1 VLWRQF
7 NQIDD
12 SKHSSV
18 LDQDYEMLGRVKC
31 FEYSFRLYLNADG
44 KRVLGK
50 GGAQILEAIEECGS
64 ISDAAKKLGMSYKF
78 MWDYLTRIRRI
89 VKTPIVVT
97 YRGGAERHRKGGG
110 GTTLTPFARRMLEEF
125 HSTEAHLKKIL
136 NRRRVILAGVSSTK
150 RKKLRR

>member
-1 VLWRQF
+1 ML
-7 NQIDD
+7 D
-12 SKHSSV
+12 S
-18 LDQDYEMLGRVKC
+18 VK
-31 FEYSFRLYLNADG
+31 FEYTFRLYLNADG

-97 YRGGAERHRKGGG
+97 YRGGAKSHRKGGG
-110 GTTLTPFARRMLEEF
+110 GTILTPFARKMLEEF
-125 HSTEAHLKKIL
+125 HSTETYLKKNLI
-136 NRRRVILAGVSSTK
+136 RRRITLTK
-150 RKKLRR
+150 ASPITRRKPRALFAISP

>member
-1 VLWRQF
+1 MFSIGIVRR
-7 NQIDD
+7 
-12 SKHSSV
+12 
-18 LDQDYEMLGRVKC
+18 LGAKF

-64 ISDAAKKLGMSYKF
+64 ISQAAKKLGMSYKF

-110 GTTLTPFARRMLEEF
+110 GTALTPFARKMLVEF
-125 HSTEAHLKKIL
+125 HSTEADLKKIL
-136 NRRRVILAGVSSTK
+136 IRRRITLAHVSSTK
-150 RKKLRR
+150 RKKPRR

>member
-1 VLWRQF
+1 
-7 NQIDD
+7 
-12 SKHSSV
+12 
-18 LDQDYEMLGRVKC
+18 LDRVKF
-31 FEYSFRLYLNADG
+31 FEYSFRLYLNADS

-64 ISDAAKKLGMSYKF
+64 ISGAAQKLGMSYKF

-110 GTTLTPFARRMLEEF
+110 GTTLTPFAKKMLEEF
-125 HSTEAHLKKIL
+125 HSTEANLKKML
-136 NRRRVILAGVSSTK
+136 TRRRILLANESSTK
-150 RKKLRR
+150 RKKSRR

>member
-1 VLWRQF
+1 MATTKL
-7 NQIDD
+7 
-12 SKHSSV
+12 
-18 LDQDYEMLGRVKC
+18 

-64 ISDAAKKLGMSYKF
+64 ISGAAKKLGMSYKF
-78 MWDYLTRIRRI
+78 MWDYLVRIRRI
-89 VKTPIVVT
+89 VKTQIVVT

-125 HSTEAHLKKIL
+125 NSTEANLKRIL
-136 NRRRVILAGVSSTK
+136 NRRRIILANVSSTK
-150 RKKLRR
+150 RKKPKG